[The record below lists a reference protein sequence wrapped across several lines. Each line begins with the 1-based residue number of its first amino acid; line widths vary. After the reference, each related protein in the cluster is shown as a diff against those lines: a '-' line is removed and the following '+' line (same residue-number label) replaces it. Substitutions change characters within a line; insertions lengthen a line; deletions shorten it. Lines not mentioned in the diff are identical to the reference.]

1 MPFVYGAR
9 RARGG
14 KKLMRVTK
22 SEARQLRASGMRTY
36 GNKRSMALAVK
47 RIVRGQAETKYVA
60 DNYDKNQVHDLPT
73 VWTINDLGAGV
84 LRFLPMIPRVQ
95 QGTDTN
101 ERVGDSVSP
110 SGSLKTTLNFA
121 YNDTDVSGHQIK
133 VEVWYGTCKSR
144 KSWEGQN
151 PLSTANF
158 LDVGDGTNTSPG
170 TVRERTLYPT
180 DKKLVT
186 FKKRTFI
193 LSKTAQTT
201 GGDNGDGNFAA
212 NAGKSFRAITL
223 YHKPPKKLKYVDGG
237 DEYPSN
243 YAPGY
248 FINLSYA
255 NGSQPLNQV
264 TLDKLVNVS
273 SRTHMWFKDM

>member
-1 MPFVYGAR
+1 M
-9 RARGG
+9 
-14 KKLMRVTK
+14 KVTK
-22 SEARQLRASGMRTY
+22 SAARAMRAGGLRTY
-36 GNKRSMALAVK
+36 GSKRSVATAIK
-47 RIVRGQAETKYVA
+47 QIVRGQAETKYVA
-60 DNYDKNQVHDLPT
+60 DNYDSNGARDLPT
-73 VWTINDLGAGV
+73 VWTVNDLGAGV
-84 LRFLPMIPRVQ
+84 LKFLPMIPRVQ

-101 ERVGDSVSP
+101 ERVGDSINP

-121 YNDTDVSGHQIK
+121 FNDADVSGHQIK
-133 VEVWYGTCKSR
+133 VEVWYGTTKAR

-151 PLSTANF
+151 PLTTANF

-180 DKKLVT
+180 DKKIVT

-193 LSKTAQTT
+193 LSKTLGTT
-201 GGDNGDGNFAA
+201 GGDEGEGNFAA
-212 NAGKSFRAITL
+212 NAGKSFRALTL
-223 YHKPPKKLKYVDGG
+223 YHKPPKKLKYVDSG
-237 DEYPSN
+237 DDYPSN

-255 NGSQPLNQV
+255 NGVQPANQV